1 MLKKSLII
9 SLAVLL
15 AFVGFSS
22 CKSSFGAPVGSKSD
36 YTEIPVKSADYEL
49 RKGVGYYL
57 ERPLPTSM
65 YYMGERSTSY
75 TFTATEDVKVYYA
88 EKLSYDTTSN
98 VDVRRVGIINS
109 YGLEDVELEHLKESS
124 SKSFDTEVDLKAGD
138 SFRISITIYKY
149 NTDESTAAKFYIWAE

>member
-1 MLKKSLII
+1 MLKRSMVIGL
-9 SLAVLL
+9 LAVL
-15 AFVGFSS
+15 AIAGFTA
-22 CKSSFGAPVGSKSD
+22 CKSGLDAPVGSKSD
-36 YTEIPVKSADYEL
+36 YTEIPVKSDDYEL

-65 YYMGERSTSY
+65 YYYGNTSTSY
-75 TFTATEDVKVYYA
+75 TFTAIEDVKVYYA

-109 YGLEDVELEHLKESS
+109 YGLEDVELEYLKESS

-138 SFRISITIYKY
+138 SFRVSITIYKY
-149 NTDESTAAKFYIWAE
+149 NTEESTAAKFYIWAE